1 MTMGPKKPI
10 PEKQT
15 PHKKTLRA
23 EYIVL
28 GVLFLGAL
36 LAFPAFRDVQML
48 QDFVISI
55 CSGLGLI

>member
-1 MTMGPKKPI
+1 MEPANQRSG
-10 PEKQT
+10 
-15 PHKKTLRA
+15 KKTPRKKMPRA

>member
-1 MTMGPKKPI
+1 MEPEKPI
-10 PEKQT
+10 PRKQT
-15 PHKKTLRA
+15 PRKKTPRA

-48 QDFVISI
+48 QDFVINI

>member
-1 MTMGPKKPI
+1 MRPRKKMPR
-10 PEKQT
+10 
-15 PHKKTLRA
+15 KKMPRKMAPRA
-23 EYIVL
+23 EYILL

-48 QDFVISI
+48 QDFVITI

>member
-1 MTMGPKKPI
+1 MEPAKKMPRQ
-10 PEKQT
+10 QT
-15 PHKKTLRA
+15 PRKKTPRA

-48 QDFVISI
+48 QDFVITI

>member
-1 MTMGPKKPI
+1 MPPKK
-10 PEKQT
+10 T
-15 PHKKTLRA
+15 PRA
-23 EYIVL
+23 EYILL

-55 CSGLGLI
+55 CAGFGFS

>member
-1 MTMGPKKPI
+1 MPRMKMPRLKRP
-10 PEKQT
+10 
-15 PHKKTLRA
+15 RA

-28 GVLFLGAL
+28 GVLFLAAL

-55 CSGLGLI
+55 CSGLGLT